1 MKNSKLILSLDPSG
15 NFSEGKGTTGWCLF
29 NKTKMEIVETGSIS
43 AKDYQSS
50 LDYWDAH
57 IKLLKD
63 TICFTETNEAT
74 LEVVMEDYLLYR
86 DKAENQINSRL
97 ETPKLIGIIQYV
109 LWKTYGI
116 KVSFQLA
123 SQVKPRWTNDI
134 LLHKGYIG
142 KSYSFYIAPNKK
154 RLNRHVLDSIR
165 HAVHYATFHKENKNE

>member
-29 NKTKMEIVETGSIS
+29 NKTKMEIVDTGSIS
-43 AKDYQSS
+43 AKDYDSN
-50 LDYWDAH
+50 LEYWNAH
-57 IKLLKD
+57 IELLKD
-63 TICFTETNEAT
+63 TIAYAETNKAT
-74 LEVVMEDYLLYR
+74 LEIVMEDYLLYK

-97 ETPKLIGIIQYV
+97 ETPKLIGIIQFV
-109 LWKTYGI
+109 LWKEYSIT
-116 KVSFQLA
+116 VNFQLA
-123 SQVKPRWTNDI
+123 SQVKTRWTNDI

-165 HAVHYATFHKENKNE
+165 HAVHYATFHKENKNG